1 MSYRLEDTL
10 ARSRLILQKSMEIT
24 KRAKESTNP
33 LDYESTKPSEPFYN
47 QSNSMSFSDYLPG
60 NPPEASQ
67 ILVKEVG
74 TRVQELEDD
83 KIKLERQN
91 AELRVKL
98 VTFEILEKENQS
110 LKRENARLRKEMV
123 SDTER
128 DYHIH
133 YRKIQEL
140 EHKIQEINQSYEI
153 LLNEKLDKEARILK
167 QEEIIARLSREK
179 PEFRMDGGIVSCED
193 FLEMQR
199 KYEELLRSRTELQEK
214 YNILYSK
221 FTSTQGLNKTQF
233 KKELSHAKKHI
244 KDLEQDYKN
253 ELLELKH
260 SYDKLLSDNK
270 FLRKKLSITEELSEN
285 ISPFDKLY
293 KTDTFNTSSNHRNTP
308 TLSNPSYFQPHFATF
323 EHKVKENSA
332 KIKQLQQRLALSVSG
347 LESVQAPLK
356 SSRSSSRIKKSSNPP
371 KKSQTFKLAKSSSL
385 SRAPRTK
392 TLDHSR
398 ASPSCNLSRTR
409 GRCKICES

>member
-1 MSYRLEDTL
+1 MSNRLEDTL
-10 ARSRLILQKSMEIT
+10 ATSRLILQKSMEIT
-24 KRAKESTNP
+24 KRAKESTHP

-60 NPPEASQ
+60 HPPEVSSTSVNE
-67 ILVKEVG
+67 IGSK
-74 TRVQELEDD
+74 VQELEND

-91 AELRVKL
+91 AELKVKL
-98 VTFEILEKENQS
+98 ATFEILERENQS

-140 EHKIQEINQSYEI
+140 EYKIEEINKSYEV
-153 LLNEKLDKEARILK
+153 LLNEKLDKEAHILK

-179 PEFRMDGGIVSCED
+179 PEFNMDGGIVNCEE
-193 FLEMQR
+193 FLDMQR
-199 KYEELLRSRTELQEK
+199 KYEDLLRSRTELQEK

-221 FTSTQGLNKTQF
+221 FTSTQSLNKTQF
-233 KKELSHAKKHI
+233 QKELSHAKKHI

-253 ELLELKH
+253 ELLQLKH

-270 FLRKKLSITEELSEN
+270 FLRKKLSITEGLSEN

-293 KTDTFNTSSNHRNTP
+293 KTDTFHSSSNHRNTP
-308 TLSNPSYFQPHFATF
+308 SLSNPSYFNPHFATF

-332 KIKQLQQRLALSVSG
+332 KIKELEQRLALSISD
-347 LESVQAPLK
+347 LESVQVPLK
-356 SSRSSSRIKKSSNPP
+356 SSRSSSRMKKSSNPP
-371 KKSQTFKLAKSSSL
+371 KKSSAFKLAKSSSL
-385 SRAPRTK
+385 SRVPRTK
-392 TLDHSR
+392 TLEHSR
-398 ASPSCNLSRTR
+398 ASPSCILTRTR

>member
-1 MSYRLEDTL
+1 MSNRLEDTL

-24 KRAKESTNP
+24 KRSKESTNT

-60 NPPEASQ
+60 HPPEASQ
-67 ILVKEVG
+67 TLVNEIG
-74 TRVQELEDD
+74 SRVQELEND

-91 AELRVKL
+91 AELKVKL
-98 VTFEILEKENQS
+98 VTFEILDKENHC
-110 LKRENARLRKEMV
+110 LKRENARLRKEMGC
-123 SDTER
+123 DTER

-140 EHKIQEINQSYEI
+140 EHKIQEISQSYEV
-153 LLNEKLDKEARILK
+153 LLNEKLDKEAHMLK
-167 QEEIIARLSREK
+167 QEEIIARLTKEK
-179 PEFRMDGGIVSCED
+179 PELRRDGSIVSCDE

-199 KYEELLRSRTELQEK
+199 KYEDLLRSRTELQEK
-214 YNILYSK
+214 YNILYSE
-221 FTSTQGLNKTQF
+221 FTSTQSLNKTQF
-233 KKELSHAKKHI
+233 KKELSHVKKHV
-244 KDLEQDYKN
+244 KDLEQDYKH
-253 ELLELKH
+253 ELLELKQ

-270 FLRKKLSITEELSEN
+270 FLRKKLSITDGLSEN
-285 ISPFDKLY
+285 ISPFDRLHKA
-293 KTDTFNTSSNHRNTP
+293 DTFSTSSNHRNTP

-332 KIKQLQQRLALSVSG
+332 KIKELEQRLALSISD
-347 LESVQAPLK
+347 LESVQVPLR

-385 SRAPRTK
+385 SRATRAK
-392 TLDHSR
+392 ALDHSR
-398 ASPSCNLSRTR
+398 ASPSCILSRTR